1 MEPLPLL
8 HEPEYEPPESEWSES
23 EAESQIWNYD
33 IFTDGNTFSFQ
44 WNHGA
49 KTLYKCLKMT
59 DITKEPFGV
68 SYVQFYTFDVSSLRN
83 TKNIGS
89 RNDIQL
95 QVISEGGT
103 RNTLIKQKQWVA
115 WNLYSPGRKSIA
127 LVSVACID
135 SNVDMHSADLR
146 RKLWNKYLD
155 EYRIELLLRHAQENQ
170 RYMIIKSRVLS
181 SKSLAPVH
189 QYLPPDFV
197 QILRSSTKKIYINI
211 FWPDPSR
218 IFLGSWRN
226 CDTIEIL
233 PEEQNLNDETLCF
246 ASRPFRIPFSDTEIF
261 RQAQETPKKVHVFLF
276 IPGQPWMFRIGF
288 SQYKITE
295 NKLWDQHHN
304 IELVLH
310 LAFDKVNQVRKIP
323 LSDVQPLV
331 DIMVPEEVIMSGSG
345 LASRESLSNDLVQS
359 SSFWSTDAI

>member
-1 MEPLPLL
+1 MESLPLI
-8 HEPEYEPPESEWSES
+8 HEPASESPESEP
-23 EAESQIWNYD
+23 ESQIWNYD
-33 IFTDGNTFSFQ
+33 IFKEGNTFSFQ

-49 KTLYKCLKMT
+49 KTLYKFPKMT
-59 DITKEPFGV
+59 DITKEPFGI

-83 TKNIGS
+83 TGNIGS

-95 QVISEGGT
+95 QVIREGGA
-103 RNTLIKQKQWVA
+103 RNALIKQKQWVA
-115 WNLYSPGRKSIA
+115 WNLHSPGRKSIA
-127 LVSVACID
+127 LVSVGCID
-135 SNVDMHSADLR
+135 SNVDVHSGDLR

-170 RYMIIKSRVLS
+170 RYIIVKSRVLS

-197 QILRSSTKKIYINI
+197 QLLWSSTQKVYINI

-218 IFLGSWRN
+218 LLLGSWRN

-233 PEEQNLNDETLCF
+233 AEEQHMDDETLRF
-246 ASRPFRIPFSDTEIF
+246 ASRPFRIPFSDNKIF
-261 RQAQETPKKVHVFLF
+261 RQAQEIPRNLHVLLF

-288 SQYKITE
+288 SQYRMTE
-295 NKLWDQHHN
+295 NKLWDQHRN
-304 IELVLH
+304 IELLLH
-310 LAFDKVNQVRKIP
+310 LMFDKVNHVRKIP

-331 DIMVPEEVIMSGSG
+331 DIMVPEEVIMSESG
-345 LASRESLSNDLVQS
+345 LASRESLSNDLGQS